1 MSIGSIQQGEL
12 SAKQGD
18 GGVYSE
24 RLKAF
29 QESYVRPEFTD
40 IAKEYNDVINAD
52 KIKAEK
58 FSQAV
63 LNSKVAPSTSKMYES
78 HFQIAKD
85 KFDILYD
92 DETLN
97 HFSKDEAGM
106 RKWSELVDQLN
117 RDIEMYEQV
126 YEDSYGDPSRAT
138 GDGYTWADYQA
149 RAKSFN
155 GDEQGWFNA
164 QGFRSNNPNS
174 AIETMKSIDSK
185 QHNNLT
191 FDFES
196 GTFDYDVSDGFD
208 AGFLEPTDPNVAY
221 NIFSY
226 QTEQDRFSTATDFT
240 QNIWPTFTSYG
251 EDAAK
256 EKVSNLRT
264 QNSFILSAISSYQN
278 KLDDDAPEK
287 NLRPQDYRKI
297 LEESG
302 TLDDALDDFE
312 ADVIEAAKQRKRRE
326 DAKNKPKDPTDPT
339 DTTLNTQPFTLI
351 DEIPR
356 NFYSMSGVQEKDSDI
371 VKIGFSS
378 PVYLEG
384 ISNKLTEVYYDK
396 IGEVFYAYNPNAILY
411 QPVQGVNMDTLL
423 KDGLN
428 TKENLTEFIS
438 GESTSVT
445 PLEDNQDGVGSNY

>member
-1 MSIGSIQQGEL
+1 MSIGSIRQGEL
-12 SAKQGD
+12 SAQQGD

-29 QESYVRPEFTD
+29 QENYVRPEFTD

-58 FSQAV
+58 FSQAA

-78 HFQIAKD
+78 HFQLAKD

-117 RDIEMYEQV
+117 NEIDMYEQI
-126 YEDSYGDPSRAT
+126 YEDSYGDPSKAK

-174 AIETMKSIDSK
+174 AIETMKMIDSK

-191 FDFES
+191 FDFDS

-240 QNIWPTFTSYG
+240 ESIYPTFTIYG
-251 EDAAK
+251 EEAAK
-256 EKVSNLRT
+256 GKVSNLRA
-264 QNSFILSAISSYQN
+264 QNNFVYSAISSYQN

-287 NLRPQDYRKI
+287 NLTVQEYKAK
-297 LEESG
+297 LEEAGS
-302 TLDDALDDFE
+302 LDSVLDTFE
-312 ADVIEAAKQRKRRE
+312 ADVIEAARQRKKRE
-326 DAKNKPKDPTDPT
+326 DAKKKPKGPTEPT
-339 DTTLNTQPFTLI
+339 GQALNTQPFTLI
-351 DEIPR
+351 DEIPN
-356 NFYSMSGVQEKDSDI
+356 NFYSLAGLQEKDSDI
-371 VKIGFSS
+371 VRIGFSS

-384 ISNKLTEVYYDK
+384 ISNKLTEIYYDK
-396 IGEVFYAYNPNAILY
+396 IGEVFYAYNPNASLY

-428 TKENLTEFIS
+428 TKQNLTEFL
-438 GESTSVT
+438 GGGSTSVT